1 MLSSESAMRRIALP
15 LALVSLTV
23 ASSALAVPCPAPG
36 SRAAKTA
43 RADCA
48 PAPKKFEPYD
58 PDGVRSSRGR
68 DGFVDVGGGT
78 ELKVGGRVRFDY
90 DRTR

>member
-1 MLSSESAMRRIALP
+1 MPMR
-15 LALVSLTV
+15 
-23 ASSALAVPCPAPG
+23 SSAAALRDRYAPCPASG
-36 SRAAKTA
+36 SRAKTA
-43 RADCA
+43 RGECL
-48 PAPKKFEPYD
+48 PAPRTFEPYD
-58 PDGVRSSRGR
+58 PDGVRASRGR